1 MHNFKELKAW
11 NNSMDLA
18 ASIYKVTEFFPQEE
32 RFGITSQMRRAS
44 VSIPSLI
51 AEGAG
56 RNTNK
61 DFANFIGMA
70 IGSCYE
76 LETQLILSSRLN
88 FIKENTFKTV
98 LEDCLHVAKMLVN
111 FKKTLNT

>member
-1 MHNFKELKAW
+1 MHNFKELEVW

-18 ASIYKVTEFFPQEE
+18 TSIYKVTEFFPQEE

-88 FIKENTFKTV
+88 SSGTPLGPFGGLRPSGAWVGN
-98 LEDCLHVAKMLVN
+98 CQML
-111 FKKTLNT
+111 

>member
-1 MHNFKELKAW
+1 MHNFKELEVW

-18 ASIYKVTEFFPQEE
+18 TSIYKVTEFFPQEE

-61 DFANFIGMA
+61 DFANF
-70 IGSCYE
+70 S
-76 LETQLILSSRLN
+76 L
-88 FIKENTFKTV
+88 
-98 LEDCLHVAKMLVN
+98 
-111 FKKTLNT
+111 